1 MNTSPTS
8 WNLFS
13 HDQALMAGHT
23 SEYKKMNISESIM
36 QRSKYDNPSGE

>member
-36 QRSKYDNPSGE
+36 QRSKYDNLSGE